1 MQVLRGK
8 AMNKKISLIRIA
20 SFLFAFAVLL
30 SLNVSAAPQRTTSA
44 KTEEKPFETYTYWQD
59 LGASEKTMVYCKPM
73 YKVKTVINA
82 NVLNIP
88 SFGSINDITAD
99 NGKIYI
105 LDSTNSTVYVLE
117 GDYSLYKKIDTVTYN
132 GERLSFDGASGI
144 FVKNEQIYIAD
155 TKNARILALDT
166 NGNVTAYL
174 TMPES
179 KLIPDNFNYSP
190 IRVAVDSRD
199 YIYIVSEGSYYGA
212 LVYSPKMEF
221 LGFYGANSVPAS
233 VGEILTEFVT
243 KLFSTNEKRAA
254 SVRALPYQFTDFAI
268 GPNDFIYTVTSTN
281 ESAVKGQVKKL
292 NPGGRDVLTKSDY
305 NFADDSAKL
314 IKTENLNSIDVDSDG
329 FFYALDSGVYNRI
342 FWYDKECNLMCV
354 FGGGTNSQTQK
365 GTFSKADTLAI
376 NGTDIVVSDSVNKN
390 ITVFSITD
398 YGKAVRKAQTA
409 TLNDNYSETAEEWKE
424 IIKLDKNNQLAYRG
438 LAKAYYSSGD
448 YDKALEYAKLGADKE
463 TYADAFGKERTR
475 FFEKNFT
482 FVFLLVIFIA
492 ALLTVLIYIK
502 RKKKIVLIKNAKLK
516 NMLECIPHPFESF
529 RLVKEK
535 GLGSLPLATAVLAV
549 YYIISAISDKASG
562 FAFNRFDAENY
573 NSFYVLLKTVA
584 LVMLFVSANWLVC
597 VLMGGIGK
605 FKEIY
610 IVTCYSLLPIVFAQ
624 IIYLL
629 MTHILSP
636 DEFAFI
642 TIFKT
647 VCILYT
653 FFILAVGVMKVHNYE
668 FGKFVGTTVVTAIAM
683 IIIVFL
689 IFMVCLLAQQVYG
702 WIATVFTEIR
712 YR

>member
-59 LGASEKTMVYCKPM
+59 LGASAKTMVYCKPM

-82 NVLNIP
+82 NVLNIQ

-105 LDSTNSTVYVLE
+105 LDSTNSTVYVLK

-174 TMPES
+174 TLPES

-212 LVYSPKMEF
+212 LVYSPEMEF

-243 KLFSTNEKRAA
+243 KLFSTDEKRAA

-292 NPGGRDVLTKSDY
+292 NPGGKDVLKKSDY

-329 FFYALDSGVYNRI
+329 FFYVLDSGVYNRI

-409 TLNDNYSETAEEWKE
+409 TINDNYSETAEEWKE

-438 LAKAYYSSGD
+438 LAKAYYSSG
-448 YDKALEYAKLGADKE
+448 
-463 TYADAFGKERTR
+463 
-475 FFEKNFT
+475 
-482 FVFLLVIFIA
+482 
-492 ALLTVLIYIK
+492 
-502 RKKKIVLIKNAKLK
+502 
-516 NMLECIPHPFESF
+516 
-529 RLVKEK
+529 
-535 GLGSLPLATAVLAV
+535 
-549 YYIISAISDKASG
+549 
-562 FAFNRFDAENY
+562 
-573 NSFYVLLKTVA
+573 
-584 LVMLFVSANWLVC
+584 
-597 VLMGGIGK
+597 
-605 FKEIY
+605 
-610 IVTCYSLLPIVFAQ
+610 
-624 IIYLL
+624 
-629 MTHILSP
+629 
-636 DEFAFI
+636 
-642 TIFKT
+642 
-647 VCILYT
+647 
-653 FFILAVGVMKVHNYE
+653 
-668 FGKFVGTTVVTAIAM
+668 
-683 IIIVFL
+683 
-689 IFMVCLLAQQVYG
+689 
-702 WIATVFTEIR
+702 
-712 YR
+712 